1 MTGCRTPSADLA
13 DSIGTS
19 PVRTGEDAESESE
32 SESEGEGESESE
44 GEGESEPDREL
55 ALGGSCVVV
64 RRCS

>member
-32 SESEGEGESESE
+32 SE